1 MLRRSVL
8 QADGPSRL
16 SKRTGI
22 LRATSPGSPTSLAIE
37 AGTKTY
43 PVIVLAPHRINVD
56 GALLAD
62 VDGTP
67 VAWEGE
73 QVVLG
78 GGLAPH
84 DDRRYPAFLA
94 SRVSVLAE

>member
-1 MLRRSVL
+1 M
-8 QADGPSRL
+8 A
-16 SKRTGI
+16 KRTGI
-22 LRATSPGSPTSLAIE
+22 LRATSPGSPTALALE
-37 AGTKTY
+37 SGTKTY
-43 PVIVLAPHRINVD
+43 PVIVLAPHRINVS

-73 QVVLG
+73 HVILG
-78 GGLAPH
+78 GGLAPP
-84 DDRRYPAFLA
+84 DDHRYPAFLA